1 MQKIPHRSAGFFAC
15 IFFQCKLVREAGLE
29 PARETIKCLWRKGFR
44 PLRCFCVISCVICLA
59 GLPGSA
65 APLSCMMIQT
75 ERKEIV
81 MPIKENVSAAIYR
94 YQRGRD
100 LSLRE
105 VAREFGIPWASL
117 EGYANGRANPRA
129 DTLELLAKKLEI
141 PLTELVSGSPPG
153 WEQAETLVDAAVAIG
168 SLPPEHR
175 EECVELLLRLIALF
189 SIEDYN

>member
-1 MQKIPHRSAGFFAC
+1 
-15 IFFQCKLVREAGLE
+15 
-29 PARETIKCLWRKGFR
+29 
-44 PLRCFCVISCVICLA
+44 
-59 GLPGSA
+59 
-65 APLSCMMIQT
+65 
-75 ERKEIV
+75 
-81 MPIKENVSAAIYR
+81 MPIKENISAAIYR

-175 EECVELLLRLIALF
+175 EECVELLLRLIALLPKKQSAVLRLARESSRTMRFHF
-189 SIEDYN
+189 SPPH